1 MLKCFNRASLFALLN
16 TLKLNAQKAKMIDLF
31 NYERR
36 KSSVTHVGALDMGGD
51 NPVRIQSMT
60 TTNTNDTEASVAQAK
75 RIIASGGELV
85 RLTTQGKR
93 EAENLKNIN
102 AQLRAEGIT
111 TPLCADVHFNA
122 NVADV
127 AALYAEKVRINPGN
141 YVDPGRTFK
150 ILEYTDEEYAKEL
163 KRIEDRL
170 TPFIQICKENH
181 TAVRIGVNHGSLSD
195 RIMSRYGDTPEG
207 IVESCMEFLRIFK
220 KHDFNDIV
228 ISIKASNTVVMVRSV
243 RLLVAETEK
252 EDMNYPLHL
261 GVTEAGEGEDGR
273 IKSAVGIG
281 ALLNDGIGD
290 TIRVSLSEEPEC
302 EIPVAKY
309 LARYI
314 RQKKGHIIVPAETSK
329 DFDYLRPERRKTKAV
344 ENIGGEN
351 VPVVI
356 ATRNAKEQN
365 AEVASTLPTPDYI
378 YVNDTLPTK
387 LKSGQKYI
395 IDYNAY
401 IELAAKGELPS
412 ENVFP
417 IFPTPAIPFIGT
429 VKSKMKFLVLKYG
442 TPSEEFLAC
451 LKYHPEVVVVCVSSH
466 QNKLAEQRALVH
478 QMMIAGVENPVVF
491 AQMYQ
496 FSADESNENANEPS
510 AKEQFQLSAA
520 ADMGALMIDGLTDG
534 LWLMNNGNIS
544 QDDVEQTAFGILQA
558 GRLRMVKTEYISC
571 PGCGR
576 TLYDLRTTIA
586 RIKEAT
592 KGMTGLKI
600 GIMGCIVNGPGEMA
614 DADYGY
620 VGAGLKKVS
629 LYRKKVCVEKNI
641 PEEDAVEH
649 LLALIKNDQK

>member
-1 MLKCFNRASLFALLN
+1 MLKCFNRASLFVLLN

-75 RIIASGGELV
+75 RIIAAGGELV

-150 ILEYTDEEYAKEL
+150 VLEYTDEEYAKEL

-243 RLLVAETEK
+243 RLLVAEMEK